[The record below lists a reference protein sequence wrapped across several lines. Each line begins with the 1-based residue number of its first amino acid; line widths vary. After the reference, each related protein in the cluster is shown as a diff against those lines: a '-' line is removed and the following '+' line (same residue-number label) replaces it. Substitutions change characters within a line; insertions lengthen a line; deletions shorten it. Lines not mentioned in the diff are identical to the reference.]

1 MLARP
6 RDTNPPDCP
15 RAATNTGWSLRQ
27 GDCAASWRSASV
39 RMRITISEVLPMSD
53 SGTAAELPALRLK
66 RNEDRRLH
74 AGHLWIF
81 SNEVDTQQTPLT
93 KFKAGELVRVL
104 AHNDRALGLAYVNP
118 KSLISARM
126 LGTWKIPDTAWLAA
140 RIRTALSLR
149 ERLYA
154 APYYRL
160 VYGESDGLPGLV
172 VDRYGSACVVQIGT
186 AGMER
191 LKSEIQQALE
201 QVLRCEALLFKNDG
215 STRDMEGLPSYVEAA
230 KGRFDELS
238 LVVEDGLEFQVPLA
252 EGQKTGWFF
261 DQAAN
266 RRALTKYV
274 REGARVLD
282 VFSYVGAWGVR
293 AAHGGAREVLCVD
306 SSAAA
311 LELAASNGERNR
323 PKVRNAGKLT
333 TVKGDAF
340 DVLEDLAK
348 KGTRFDLVI
357 IDPPAFAKRKK
368 DVPKALAAYKRLNQL
383 AMQLIADDGI
393 LVSHSCSY
401 HVSAEEFQDAI
412 ATAGRA
418 AERHLQILE
427 AGGQAPDHPVHP
439 SIPETRYLKTYFC
452 RVNDTLK

>member
-1 MLARP
+1 
-6 RDTNPPDCP
+6 
-15 RAATNTGWSLRQ
+15 
-27 GDCAASWRSASV
+27 
-39 RMRITISEVLPMSD
+39 MSD
-53 SGTAAELPALRLK
+53 PKSAAELPVLRLK

-81 SNEVDTQQTPLT
+81 SNEVDTGQTPLT

-118 KSLISARM
+118 QSLISARM
-126 LGTWKIPDTAWLAA
+126 LGTWKIPDAAWLAV

-160 VYGESDGLPGLV
+160 AYGESDGLPGLV
-172 VDRYGSACVVQIGT
+172 VDRYGSSCVVQIGT
-186 AGMER
+186 AGMEK
-191 LKSEIQQALE
+191 LKPQIQQALE

-230 KGRFDELS
+230 KGKFDELS
-238 LVVEDGLEFQVPLA
+238 LVVEDGLEFQAPLA

-266 RRALTKYV
+266 RRALIKYV
-274 REGARVLD
+274 RKGARVLD

-293 AAHGGAREVLCVD
+293 AARSGAGEVLCVD

-311 LELAASNGERNR
+311 LELASSNARRNGI
-323 PKVRNAGKLT
+323 NDGNGGNEGNGGKLT
-333 TVKGDAF
+333 TIKGDAF
-340 DVLEDLAK
+340 DVLEELAK
-348 KGTRFDLVI
+348 KRARFDIVV

-368 DVPKALAAYKRLNQL
+368 DLPKALAAYKRLNHL
-383 AMQLIADDGI
+383 AMRVMDDEGI
-393 LVSHSCSY
+393 LVSCS
-401 HVSAEEFQDAI
+401 
-412 ATAGRA
+412 
-418 AERHLQILE
+418 
-427 AGGQAPDHPVHP
+427 
-439 SIPETRYLKTYFC
+439 
-452 RVNDTLK
+452 